1 MKRIACISALCGGL
15 SLAGGALAAGLD
27 ERGKVHDAGE
37 GIGGEDLLKPFAVS
51 YIALNKGGPGGHHGT
66 SGMAQVVIH
75 HDGVSALQQQLGNSS
90 ANIARSAC
98 H

>member
-1 MKRIACISALCGGL
+1 MHDAGKRIA
-15 SLAGGALAAGLD
+15 
-27 ERGKVHDAGE
+27 R
-37 GIGGEDLLKPFAVS
+37 EDLFKPFAVS
-51 YIALNKGGPGGHHGT
+51 YIALHKGRTLGHHG
-66 SGMAQVVIH
+66 SLGMAQVVIH